1 MQTLDRGLRVL
12 ELLADAPAGRPVSEL
27 SAALGVHRAIVYR
40 LLATLAAHRLVRA
53 QDGRYRLAAG
63 LVALARGVAPRLQ
76 AAAMPELARL
86 AEEAGATATLTVA
99 DGEEAVALA
108 VVEPRH
114 TAIHVAYR
122 PGLRHPL
129 TRGAPGRAIL
139 VGRPPAAGEPAAI
152 AADRARGYSVSSGEI
167 QPGASGL
174 AAPIPG
180 ADASIGV
187 VSFGQPD
194 ESLAARV
201 IAAAAAVAEELG
213 PSQAT

>member
-1 MQTLDRGLRVL
+1 
-12 ELLADAPAGRPVSEL
+12 
-27 SAALGVHRAIVYR
+27 
-40 LLATLAAHRLVRA
+40 
-53 QDGRYRLAAG
+53 
-63 LVALARGVAPRLQ
+63 VAPQLQ

-99 DGEEAVALA
+99 DGEEAVALV

-114 TAIHVAYR
+114 
-122 PGLRHPL
+122 
-129 TRGAPGRAIL
+129 RAIL
-139 VGRPPAAGEPAAI
+139 VARPPASGEPEVV

-187 VSFGQPD
+187 VSFGEPD

-213 PSQAT
+213 PPRAS